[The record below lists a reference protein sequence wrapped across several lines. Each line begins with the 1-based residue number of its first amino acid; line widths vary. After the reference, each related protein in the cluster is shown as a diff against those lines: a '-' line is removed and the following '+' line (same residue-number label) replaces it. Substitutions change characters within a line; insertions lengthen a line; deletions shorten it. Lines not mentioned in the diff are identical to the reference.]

1 MTKYENKKHNCALYK
16 FNSITNSIILS
27 PVRIGSTRRELST
40 PEIVMIMMM
49 IMMMMMMMIS
59 PEVP

>member
-40 PEIVMIMMM
+40 PEIVIRMMIII
-49 IMMMMMMMIS
+49 IMMMMIL